1 MQQQDLIIRQL
12 AQKVTDFIE
21 PVIPYL
27 VIGSGKAAIEAGKK
41 VGPEIWEI
49 KKKLWKKLCSR
60 DRPELKGAAGDLVV
74 APCDSEVK
82 QVFVQGIV
90 KLLEQDPDLAIEISR
105 FMEDEI
111 VQKIMAREN
120 SDRLVKQNSIDK
132 TKILE
137 EFNKLIEEFL
147 AKSTAQ
153 DLEQFKL
160 EHFELPDTK
169 KNFPDLKVA
178 AGNEAV
184 IKNPRPRYTH
194 IQLTQGI
201 ATEDSSPI
209 AIRMAK
215 IAGMDFKGQSE
226 AQKYQTLLSLVSQFE
241 GPIKEEFMERALVF
255 ASGIPYGDV
264 RSKILSL
271 LVPYLDGPGRTE
283 LIEKALYSASSI
295 DDEDE
300 RAAVLS
306 SLLPYLR
313 GPGKE
318 RFIENIF
325 AFAVHIRYGDTK
337 FQILSSLIPHL
348 YGSRNEMIMEKAL
361 ELASGIQSEYR
372 RVESFSMLTPY
383 LKGQRKDGV
392 IEETLQL
399 ASNLKDKDMR
409 PEALSFIIQY
419 LDGARQKD
427 ILQKALEMASEIKS
441 ESRRV
446 QALSSLVPYLDES
459 AKEEIMEKILK
470 TGTVTK

>member
-1 MQQQDLIIRQL
+1 MHQQDLIVRQL

-21 PVIPYL
+21 PAIPYL
-27 VIGSGKAAIEAGKK
+27 IIGSKKAAIEAGKK

-49 KKKLWKKLCSR
+49 KKNLWKKLCSR
-60 DRPELKGAAGDLVV
+60 ERSELKGAAGDLVV
-74 APCDSEVK
+74 APSDSEVK
-82 QVFVQGIV
+82 QVFVQEVV

-111 VQKIMAREN
+111 IQKIMAREN

-132 TKILE
+132 IKILE
-137 EFNKLIEEFL
+137 EFNKLIEVFL

-160 EHFELPDTK
+160 PDS
-169 KNFPDLKVA
+169 KNTFTDLKVA
-178 AGNEAV
+178 VGDGAV

-194 IQLTQGI
+194 IQLNQGI

-241 GPIKEEFMERALVF
+241 GPVKEEFMEKALEF
-255 ASGIPYGDV
+255 ASSIPYADV

-271 LVPYLDGPGRTE
+271 LVPYLDGPRRTE

-306 SLLPYLR
+306 SIVPYLR

-325 AFAVHIRYGDTK
+325 AFAVHIRYGDAK
-337 FQILSSLIPHL
+337 FQILSSFIPHL
-348 YGSRNEMIMEKAL
+348 YGSKNERLMEKAL

-383 LKGQRKDGV
+383 LKGQRKEEI

-419 LDGARQKD
+419 LNESRQKEV
-427 ILQKALEMASEIKS
+427 LEKALEMASGIKP
-441 ESRRV
+441 ESRRA
-446 QALSSLVPYLDES
+446 QALSLLVPYLDES
-459 AKEEIMEKILK
+459 EREKTMGKIHGS
-470 TGTVTK
+470 GTSS